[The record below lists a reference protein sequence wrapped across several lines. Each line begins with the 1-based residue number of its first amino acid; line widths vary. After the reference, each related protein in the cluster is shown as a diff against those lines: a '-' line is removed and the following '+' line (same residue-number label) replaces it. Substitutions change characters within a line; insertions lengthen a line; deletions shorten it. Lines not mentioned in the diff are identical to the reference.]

1 MTATSKQST
10 EIVPIKNAKPD
21 GRGKSRESVYPNN
34 LRKAVDK
41 FGIDHVAE
49 TLGFAHS
56 GIEHMLAK
64 RKCQKVTEYA
74 AKTMLHP
81 NDKSELVMVSCPK
94 SEIEL
99 LTRLLDGMN
108 FKYRRFV
115 QDL

>member
-1 MTATSKQST
+1 MTANTNQST
-10 EIVPIKNAKPD
+10 EIVPIKNTKSD
-21 GRGKSRESVYPNN
+21 MRGKNRETVYPNN
-34 LRKAVDK
+34 LRKAVEK
-41 FGIDHVAE
+41 FGAEHVAE
-49 TLGFAHS
+49 TLGFTVS
-56 GIEHMLAK
+56 GIEHMIAK

>member
-1 MTATSKQST
+1 MSTPKQST
-10 EIVPIKNAKPD
+10 EIVPIKNQSKPD
-21 GRGKSRESVYPNN
+21 QRGKARETVYPNN
-34 LRKAVDK
+34 LRKAVEK
-41 FGIDHVAE
+41 FGLVHVAE
-49 TLGFAHS
+49 TLGFS
-56 GIEHMLAK
+56 ESSITNMLTK
-64 RKCQKVTEYA
+64 RKCQKVTEFA